1 MPLSTKNC
9 RKSMDIA
16 HNLGYCQHLSGSKV
30 RAVEAA
36 LRTCELAMS
45 ADGTTAEGKDQSP
58 MYIAGLASA
67 LRRNGMLDLSVAV
80 LASLVQPTAVE
91 MHAKIIIN
99 DNLRVHTVIAAR
111 AIATVREFVDSK
123 AAPQALALPVAN
135 SLHTTPMDR
144 SPDVRVMHP
153 AQYAFSISTCLSM
166 NILSWL
172 LLYVLDHALY

>member
-1 MPLSTKNC
+1 
-9 RKSMDIA
+9 MDIA

-80 LASLVQPTAVE
+80 LASLVQPTAEE

-111 AIATVREFVDSK
+111 AIATVRDFVDSK
-123 AAPQALALPVAN
+123 AAPQALALPVAD
-135 SLHTTPMDR
+135 SLHT
-144 SPDVRVMHP
+144 DVRVMHP
-153 AQYAFSISTCLSM
+153 AQYTFSISTCLSM
-166 NILSWL
+166 NKLSWL
-172 LLYVLDHALY
+172 LLYVLDHALC